1 MFTGADDDETLA
13 DFLVFRKDGG
23 GAQGATRRLGAAE
36 GGEGAGGEMSIQ
48 SREERGLCRHLVG
61 V

>member
-13 DFLVFRKDGG
+13 DFLVFRKDA